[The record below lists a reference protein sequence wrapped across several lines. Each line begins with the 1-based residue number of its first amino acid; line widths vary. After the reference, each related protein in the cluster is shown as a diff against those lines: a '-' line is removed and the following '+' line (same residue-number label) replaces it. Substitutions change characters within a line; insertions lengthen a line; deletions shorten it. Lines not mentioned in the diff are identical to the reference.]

1 MRVNMRATISSPQAR
16 RGKTRRFSPV
26 VPFACFVLAAGT
38 DRVSAFAPSAAR
50 PVSLRRPRVAPLPAP
65 PAGRLPTASP
75 RRRVCA
81 ALWGRAVEYEDDYYE
96 ALGVTRTA
104 SADDIRSAFRRMAR
118 TLHPDRFVEE
128 LKFDVATQTVSE
140 IRAFLGEQNIG
151 TAGVFERSELNE
163 LATKAN
169 KSSGAIPAALQKRR
183 EEKTNRFARI
193 NLAYTTL
200 YDPKSRKMYDLTG
213 DWGTGRAKKT
223 SPSNARAS
231 PSNARGSSSAQTR
244 PATRAERRQREAA
257 ESANDEAR
265 RQRER
270 TEAIQRNAARER
282 KQKES
287 AQSGARRTTETW
299 QERVRADAKTQQDR
313 TEAIR
318 RNAKEQRDQKA
329 RQERTDSMTRNEK
342 LRREREQKARQ
353 ERTDSMS
360 RNEKLKREQQF
371 NWRLRQE
378 QAEALQ
384 RKEAIRKQ
392 EEARARARA
401 QQERAEAERRKVA
414 AQKKQAEGVQRSSY
428 SSGNGQQA
436 APTMT
441 FQERVR
447 AEGEKLA
454 AEKQKEREAAFAA
467 EKVEKAKRD
476 AEWRIEWN
484 RKEAAEAAR
493 RKEADEKER
502 VRAEKAR
509 AEALQRVRAKAAQ
522 RSRQPLGPGTVQQ
535 FQQPDP
541 VGTFDNM
548 IEKKRQVQRREAAV
562 RNVDAQVAEGQQEN
576 ANDAEE
582 SNRLEVK
589 KQKELLKAV
598 QLNAYELD
606 KLDEERD
613 MNDDF
618 LRSLMD

>member
-1 MRVNMRATISSPQAR
+1 MRATISSPRAR

-26 VPFACFVLAAGT
+26 VPFACFVLATGS
-38 DRVSAFAPSAAR
+38 DRASAFAPSAAR
-50 PVSLRRPRVAPLPAP
+50 PVSLRRPRVAPHPAP

-81 ALWGRAVEYEDDYYE
+81 ALWGRAVDYEDDYYE

-151 TAGVFERSELNE
+151 TAGVFERSDLNE

-231 PSNARGSSSAQTR
+231 PSNTRGSTSARTR

-318 RNAKEQRDQKA
+318 RNAKEQREQKA

-392 EEARARARA
+392 EEARAQARA

-414 AQKKQAEGVQRSSY
+414 AQKKQAEGVQRNSY

-467 EKVEKAKRD
+467 EKAEKAKRD
-476 AEWRIEWN
+476 AEWRKEWN

-509 AEALQRVRAKAAQ
+509 AEALQRVRAKGAQ

-541 VGTFDNM
+541 VGTFDSM
-548 IEKKRQVQRREAAV
+548 IAKKRQIQRREAAA

-576 ANDAEE
+576 AYDAEE
-582 SNRLEVK
+582 SNRLEVQ